1 MKRLVLILG
10 ISLIIGCGKNTD
22 TMQMAH
28 PTSVADSCMSK
39 QGYEELNLFITPTG
53 HITTS
58 ILVNGKPCLFM
69 IDTGAGA
76 TVIDRTKQDRFG
88 LKLTH
93 SSDYAAGIGSV
104 SALAGTEAMMTINGQ
119 QIKVDSLYLMD
130 ISFVNAE
137 LKKNQGRKVDGLL
150 GADFLKK
157 HHAIIDYGRKK
168 IIFPTLFRQ

>member
-1 MKRLVLILG
+1 MKRFVLILG
-10 ISLIIGCGKNTD
+10 ISLIISCGKKND
-22 TMQMAH
+22 TTQMAH
-28 PTSVADSCMSK
+28 PTSAADSCMSK

-93 SSDYAAGIGSV
+93 SSDYA
-104 SALAGTEAMMTINGQ
+104 
-119 QIKVDSLYLMD
+119 
-130 ISFVNAE
+130 
-137 LKKNQGRKVDGLL
+137 
-150 GADFLKK
+150 
-157 HHAIIDYGRKK
+157 
-168 IIFPTLFRQ
+168 

>member
-1 MKRLVLILG
+1 MKRFVLILG
-10 ISLIIGCGKNTD
+10 ISLIISCGKKTD
-22 TMQMAH
+22 ITQTVH
-28 PTSVADSCMSK
+28 PDTAADSCMSK
-39 QGYEELNLFITPTG
+39 QGYEELNLFLTPTR

-104 SALAGTEAMMTINGQ
+104 SALAGTEAMMTINCH
-119 QIKVDSLYLMD
+119 QIKVNSLYLMD

-150 GADFLKK
+150 GSDFLKK
-157 HHAIIDYGRKK
+157 HHAIIDYGRKR

>member
-1 MKRLVLILG
+1 MKRFVLILG

-22 TMQMAH
+22 TTQMAH
-28 PTSVADSCMSK
+28 PTSAVDSCMSK

-88 LKLTH
+88 LKLIH

-104 SALAGTEAMMTINGQ
+104 SALAGTEAMMTINGHNIQ
-119 QIKVDSLYLMD
+119 VDSLYLMD

-137 LKKNQGRKVDGLL
+137 LKKHQGRKVDGLL
-150 GADFLKK
+150 GSDFLKK
-157 HHAIIDYGRKK
+157 YQAVIDYGKEK
-168 IIFPTLFRQ
+168 IYLKTE

>member
-1 MKRLVLILG
+1 MSRGFLYLTIILLI
-10 ISLIIGCGKNTD
+10 SCGKGNNTGKIAFSTTD
-22 TMQMAH
+22 Q
-28 PTSVADSCMSK
+28 DSIMNLHDH
-39 QGYEELNLFITPTG
+39 EELNLFITPTG

-88 LKLTH
+88 LKLIH

-104 SALAGTEAMMTINGQ
+104 SALAGTEAMMTINGHNIQ
-119 QIKVDSLYLMD
+119 VDSLYLMD

-137 LKKNQGRKVDGLL
+137 LKKHQGRKVDGLL
-150 GADFLKK
+150 GSDFLKK
-157 HHAIIDYGRKK
+157 HHAIIDYGKK
-168 IIFPTLFRQ
+168 KLIFPTLFQQ